1 MFLIILGISMVVIVL
16 MLIFWRNYIRGAIF
30 LIDNA
35 SQYVELTVWQFFIF
49 FLITFFVILF

>member
-1 MFLIILGISMVVIVL
+1 MILIILGISMVVIVL

-49 FLITFFVILF
+49 F